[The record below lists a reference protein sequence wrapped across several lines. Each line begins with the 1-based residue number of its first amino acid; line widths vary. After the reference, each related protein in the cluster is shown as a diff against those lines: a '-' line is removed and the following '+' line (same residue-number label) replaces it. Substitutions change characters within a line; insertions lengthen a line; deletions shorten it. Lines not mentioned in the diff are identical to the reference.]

1 MAEIIMGNW
10 RMPATS
16 HALLFNMEFKDMLP
30 YTRGL
35 KEVGLDKEQR
45 REYVTE
51 TVAKNDRYKNITK
64 WGLIGIGGTIGAI
77 EFLTPYRVGWAAAV
91 GLPLACAAVPHV
103 LEGKLQNNA
112 EEFIRL
118 TRPLINSRQTGKE
131 TDAGLEQAIKV
142 LNKIV

>member
-1 MAEIIMGNW
+1 
-10 RMPATS
+10 MPATL
-16 HALLFNMEFKDMLP
+16 HALLFNMDFKDMLP

-51 TVAKNDRYKNITK
+51 TVAKNDRYKNMTK
-64 WGLIGIGGTIGAI
+64 WGLIGIGATIGAI
-77 EFLTPYRVGWAAAV
+77 EFLTPYRVGWGAAV

-103 LEGKLQNNA
+103 LEGNLQYNT
-112 EEFIRL
+112 EKFIRL
-118 TRPLINSRQTGKE
+118 TRSVINSRQTGNE
-131 TDAGLEQAIKV
+131 NGAGLEQAIKV